1 MKMLQRTV
9 RERVEFSGVALHS
22 GAEVSV
28 VIKPA
33 PEDTGILFTRA
44 DLPKKP
50 SIHATWKN
58 VVDTQMS
65 TVLGNRR
72 TRIAT
77 VEHLMSALR
86 GLNIDNAFV
95 EVYGPEVPILDG
107 SSVSYIDALEA
118 VGVIE
123 QTKPVKYLQVLKP
136 ISVSIDDRF
145 VYLLPA
151 SDLKISCRVNYKH
164 PVVGLQHFE
173 YRHNTFNYIAEVAK
187 AKTFGFLNEVE
198 KLKEKG
204 LALGGSYKNAL
215 VLGSDNVINKD
226 IMSYSDEFVRHK
238 VLDIMG
244 DMALCGNGTRLLAH
258 IVAYKSGH
266 ELHKLALKELR
277 QRKTCFKVLEEPV
290 LVDEKAYTE
299 KAFSLLQTV
308 ATF

>member
-145 VYLLPA
+145 VY
-151 SDLKISCRVNYKH
+151 
-164 PVVGLQHFE
+164 
-173 YRHNTFNYIAEVAK
+173 
-187 AKTFGFLNEVE
+187 
-198 KLKEKG
+198 
-204 LALGGSYKNAL
+204 
-215 VLGSDNVINKD
+215 
-226 IMSYSDEFVRHK
+226 
-238 VLDIMG
+238 
-244 DMALCGNGTRLLAH
+244 
-258 IVAYKSGH
+258 
-266 ELHKLALKELR
+266 
-277 QRKTCFKVLEEPV
+277 
-290 LVDEKAYTE
+290 
-299 KAFSLLQTV
+299 
-308 ATF
+308 